1 MRSLTRLATVLGAI
15 FISGLA
21 TTIWFAGAAHAQG
34 AHHEAHSSLSL
45 PLPELLASVV
55 HGATL
60 GATAF
65 LAGLVAFT
73 ALVWLPASWPEDVDQ
88 EKVLLLFCRWMWLSF
103 GLLVVAGSV
112 ELPVYAVRASG
123 ETLSFS
129 LLAEALSDTRVGLL
143 WTARIGLAL
152 LVATAATYA
161 ARQRNP
167 AYWWVAAVIATLL
180 LITLTQQSH
189 AAAEGGLLPFAA
201 DWLHVTAASVWVGGL
216 LGFPI
221 LLIGPLRAMPE
232 ETRTKLLGRTVRR
245 FSKVATVAV
254 MSLLITGLYAILLH
268 VPSLPALVGT
278 PYGRALMMK
287 LGLLVPLLAAGGINL
302 VGRGRGPFDRMVG
315 FELVL
320 ALGIF
325 VATGFLTTLP
335 PASAVS
341 P

>member
-1 MRSLTRLATVLGAI
+1 MRPLTRLATVLGAI

-21 TTIWFAGAAHAQG
+21 TIWFADAVHAQG

-45 PLPELLASVV
+45 PLPELLAGVV

-65 LAGLVAFT
+65 LAGLVAF
-73 ALVWLPASWPEDVDQ
+73 AVLVWLPASRAEDVDQ
-88 EKVLLLFCRWMWLSF
+88 EKVLLLLCRWMWLSF

-123 ETLSFS
+123 EALSFG
-129 LLAEALSDTRVGLL
+129 LLAEALLDTRVGLL
-143 WTARIGLAL
+143 WTARVGLAL
-152 LVATAATYA
+152 LVTTAATYA
-161 ARQRNP
+161 VRRRNP
-167 AYWWVAAVIATLL
+167 AYWWVAAVVATLL
-180 LITLTQQSH
+180 PITLTLQSH
-189 AAAEGGLLPFAA
+189 AAAEGGLLQFAA

-268 VPSLPALVGT
+268 VPGLSALVDT
-278 PYGRALMMK
+278 PYGRALMVK

-302 VGRGRGPFDRMVG
+302 VGRGRGPFDRVVR
-315 FELVL
+315 FELIL

-335 PASAVS
+335 PASAIS

>member
-1 MRSLTRLATVLGAI
+1 MRPLTRLATVLGAI

-21 TTIWFAGAAHAQG
+21 TIWFENAVHAQG

-45 PLPELLASVV
+45 PLPELLTGVV

-60 GATAF
+60 GATVF
-65 LAGLVAFT
+65 LAGLVAFA
-73 ALVWLPASWPEDVDQ
+73 ALVWLPASRTEDIDQ

-123 ETLSFS
+123 ETLSFG
-129 LLAEALSDTRVGLL
+129 LLAEALLDTRVGLL

-161 ARQRNP
+161 ARRRNP

-180 LITLTQQSH
+180 LITLTLQSH
-189 AAAEGGLLPFAA
+189 AAAEGGLLPFAT

-232 ETRTKLLGRTVRR
+232 EIRTKLLGRTVRR

-268 VPSLPALVGT
+268 VPSLSALIGT
-278 PYGRALMMK
+278 PYGRALIVK
-287 LGLLVPLLAAGGINL
+287 LGLLVPLLAAGAINL
-302 VGRGRGPFDRMVG
+302 VGRGRGPFDRVVR
-315 FELVL
+315 FELIL